1 MEVLV
6 ERLREA
12 QAQAKLVGNAPAFL
26 KAIQHLPSV
35 AKSEAAVLIFGET
48 GTGKELV
55 ARAIHYLS
63 ERAALPF
70 VPVNCGSH
78 PETLFEAE
86 FFGHERGAF
95 TDAHARRQGLIA
107 QAEKGT
113 LFLDEIETLSPKA
126 QISLLRVLQ
135 DKRYRAI
142 GSSLEQQ
149 ADVRI
154 VAATNADLEELVRAG
169 RFRAD
174 LYYRLSVFIINP
186 PPLRNRKSDIFPL
199 IRHFL
204 QKHARDIRIVPYLT
218 PEVREALLSY
228 DWPGNVRQLE
238 NAVIRVIHL
247 SQSDKIELEDL
258 GIPAITA
265 NGDNHAAN
273 HSPELLSF
281 KEMKK
286 KAIEAFELDYLNR
299 LMQEHRGNVTHAALA
314 SGKERRELGK
324 MLKKYR
330 IDPKIFDRRNG
341 RSKSRNGGRRRF
353 DKQDFTGAD
362 SHLDG

>member
-26 KAIQHLPSV
+26 KAIKHLPAV
-35 AKSEAAVLIFGET
+35 ARSEAAVLIIGET

-78 PETLFEAE
+78 PDTLFEDE

-95 TDAHARRQGLIA
+95 TDAHTRRHGLIA

-113 LFLDEIETLSPKA
+113 LFLDEIEVLTPKA
-126 QISLLRVLQ
+126 QVSLLRVLQ
-135 DKRYRAI
+135 DKIYRAI
-142 GSSLEQQ
+142 GSSFEQQ

-154 VAATNADLEELVRAG
+154 VAATNANLEELVRSG
-169 RFRAD
+169 SFRAD

-186 PPLRNRKSDIFPL
+186 PPLRNRKSDIIPL
-199 IRHFL
+199 VRHFL
-204 QKHARDIRIVPYLT
+204 QKHTPANRAALFIS

-238 NAVIRVIHL
+238 NAVISAIHL
-247 SQSDKIELEDL
+247 CQTNKIEIDDL
-258 GIPAITA
+258 GVPSITA
-265 NGDNHAAN
+265 KRHDLGSNDSAE
-273 HSPELLSF
+273 SLSF
-281 KEMKK
+281 KEMKQ
-286 KAIEAFELDYLNR
+286 KAIEAFEIDYLKS

-314 SGKERRELGK
+314 SGKERRDLGR

-330 IDPKIFDRRNG
+330 IDPKLFDRRMGRSNFTNG
-341 RSKSRNGGRRRF
+341 RQTKHDVGNFS
-353 DKQDFTGAD
+353 GAD
-362 SHLDG
+362 SSKGG